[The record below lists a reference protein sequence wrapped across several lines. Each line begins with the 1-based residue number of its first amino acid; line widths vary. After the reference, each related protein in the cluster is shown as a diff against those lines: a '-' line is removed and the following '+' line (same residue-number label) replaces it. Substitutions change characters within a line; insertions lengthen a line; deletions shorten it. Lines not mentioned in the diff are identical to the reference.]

1 MKNENG
7 DAGAVSKIYAVFI
20 RYNLAVLTI
29 CRNFAR
35 KNVMFSTD

>member
-1 MKNENG
+1 MG
-7 DAGAVSKIYAVFI
+7 MLGLVSEIYAVFI

-35 KNVMFSTD
+35 RIVKFSLD